1 MINIVNE
8 GVVKFD
14 KYVFVSRG
22 QCGLEALIQVQTC
35 PLYDVETT
43 RTHCAK
49 NKVNLRKK
57 N

>member
-22 QCGLEALIQVQTC
+22 QCGLEALI
-35 PLYDVETT
+35 
-43 RTHCAK
+43 
-49 NKVNLRKK
+49 
-57 N
+57 